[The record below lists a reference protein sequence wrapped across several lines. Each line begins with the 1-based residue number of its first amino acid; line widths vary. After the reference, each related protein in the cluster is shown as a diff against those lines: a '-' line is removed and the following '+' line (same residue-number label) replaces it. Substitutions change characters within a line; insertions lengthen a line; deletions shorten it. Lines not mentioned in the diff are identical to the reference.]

1 MYCNRQQVGKVY
13 CNTLLEGE
21 VYCNGY
27 CIAGAVGR
35 VLQYKKKKKKNVLQA
50 VGFGR

>member
-1 MYCNRQQVGKVY
+1 MYCNRQQVGLVY

-27 CIAGAVGR
+27 CIAGVVGR
-35 VLQYKKKKKKNVLQA
+35 VLQYKNCIAGSWL
-50 VGFGR
+50 GR